1 MNDKSRYRNMPTAE
15 EFNRKMH
22 ECIEYKKLKKLKEHL
37 NETINWFGDKLGK
50 DVKILHDRVCNR
62 IKEIPKESIEFDREV
77 HGDKT
82 NH

>member
-1 MNDKSRYRNMPTAE
+1 MKILVTGGSG
-15 EFNRKMH
+15 
-22 ECIEYKKLKKLKEHL
+22 YKGSVLVPELLKDGHQVISVD
-37 NETINWFGDKLGK
+37 TNWFGDKLGK